1 MVSVASRGE
10 GWSCGGVCGILRR
23 MECIIIVGRGWEGC
37 VCALCEMVWG
47 LIEFGSW
54 HGWVV

>member
-1 MVSVASRGE
+1 MYGVYNYSGE
-10 GWSCGGVCGILRR
+10 GGGKGT
-23 MECIIIVGRGWEGC
+23 C